1 VKNVT
6 IYSTPTCHYC
16 HMAMEFFDEKGV
28 TYEKKNLAGPDAE
41 SQKNLQELFGL
52 MGGPTGVP
60 VIVVEGMPPIL
71 GFDKGAVSDALG
83 L

>member
-1 VKNVT
+1 MKNVT

-16 HMAMEFFDEKGV
+16 HMAKEFFDENKV
-28 TYEKKNLAGPDAE
+28 PYEEKNVAGSDAE

-60 VIVVEGMPPIL
+60 IIVVEGEEPIL
-71 GFDKGAVSDALG
+71 GFDKGKVSDALG

>member
-1 VKNVT
+1 MKNVT

-16 HMAMEFFDEKGV
+16 HMAKEFFDEKKV
-28 TYEKKNLAGPDAE
+28 PYEEKNVAGPDAE

-60 VIVVEGMPPIL
+60 VIVVEEEEPIL
-71 GFDKGAVSDALG
+71 GFDKEKLVAVLG